1 MSKPAVPNPLVLLV
15 LGYTNCPRLTGNES
29 KVTLI
34 SCEFNLLKSKVV
46 SPLREVKGRAK
57 VLVEPLIV

>member
-1 MSKPAVPNPLVLLV
+1 MSKPAFPNPLVLLV
-15 LGYTNCPRLTGNES
+15 LGYTNCERLTGNES

-34 SCEFNLLKSKVV
+34 SCGFTLLKSIVV
-46 SPLREVKGRAK
+46 SPSREVDGRAK